1 MICYHGTPLSGE
13 ILNVVRALA
22 NRDAMVSFY
31 RPDQIK
37 TIAEVC
43 RSFVLDNGAFS
54 AWRKGEPIED
64 WSKFYDWVEKWM
76 KHPGA
81 EWCCIPDS
89 IEGDEGE
96 NDRLLDEWPFGEFG
110 VPVFHLH
117 ESLER
122 LGRLCDNYFRVAIGS
137 SGSFAQV
144 GTTKWWDRMG
154 EILNYMCDA
163 EGRPCVKMHGL
174 RMLDPTLL
182 AHIPFSSADSTH
194 LARNICRDTKW
205 RGPYAPS
212 SPVARAAIIMDR
224 LENHAKASRWSG
236 TGGNQLNFELLD
248 CSIPQD
254 VSG

>member
-1 MICYHGTPLSGE
+1 M
-13 ILNVVRALA
+13 
-22 NRDAMVSFY
+22 
-31 RPDQIK
+31 
-37 TIAEVC
+37 
-43 RSFVLDNGAFS
+43 
-54 AWRKGEPIED
+54 
-64 WSKFYDWVEKWM
+64 
-76 KHPGA
+76 
-81 EWCCIPDS
+81 
-89 IEGDEGE
+89 
-96 NDRLLDEWPFGEFG
+96 DEWPFGEFG

-248 CSIPQD
+248 CSMPQD